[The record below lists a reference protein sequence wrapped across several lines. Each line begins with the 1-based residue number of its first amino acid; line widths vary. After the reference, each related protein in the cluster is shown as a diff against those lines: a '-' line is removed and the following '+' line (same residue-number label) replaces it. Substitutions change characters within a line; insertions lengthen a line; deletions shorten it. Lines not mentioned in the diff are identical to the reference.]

1 VEDYAD
7 KIPFAF
13 IATLNKLVVVLEP
26 LKLIAESD
34 KDCFM
39 WGIWAERGAN
49 VLLPSQGRVGR
60 VV

>member
-1 VEDYAD
+1 MEDYAD

-39 WGIWAERGAN
+39 WGIWGERGAN